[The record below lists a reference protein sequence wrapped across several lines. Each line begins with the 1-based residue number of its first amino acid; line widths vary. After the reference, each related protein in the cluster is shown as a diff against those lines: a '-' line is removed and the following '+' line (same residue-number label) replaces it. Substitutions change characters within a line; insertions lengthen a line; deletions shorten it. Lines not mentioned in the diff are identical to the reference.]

1 MALIFNPF
9 DGHLAQHPDYSAEFE
24 KLNKIYFSPTTVKN
38 SNYFAALREEVRCNT
53 TAGSFTVTLP
63 AMTAENQGESIKIVD
78 FVGID
83 ALTGFGQNPLTV
95 VGSSGATI
103 MNSADLSIDIGST
116 RLTLTYN
123 HSDTDWKISDV
134 DSPMYNNLDWSS
146 ILNKPTYVT
155 TSSIELELTGSD
167 GNYAIEG
174 NLVDKGV
181 LLQNLSDSLQTSI
194 GLADSAVQPTG
205 LTAILNKLNALES
218 FYNIIAT
225 GGTVTEIT
233 DGGVDYRVHTFTASG
248 TFEVT
253 STPANAETVVVEY
266 LVVAGGGG
274 GGGHDL
280 NDKGGGGGGAGGLLI
295 GTTTLNTAQAYTVV
309 VGGGGA
315 GGAAGP
321 NKGATGSN
329 SVALS
334 LTADGGGGGA
344 GGAPDG
350 GLAIHDGL
358 NGGSGGGA
366 TRGGDGGSATSGQ
379 GSDGANVPDSAG
391 YDGGGGGGGKSAA
404 GANGGSSGAGGNGGA
419 GEAWNGITYAGGG
432 GGGAYSGSGGSG
444 GAGGGGAGGDV
455 NTDGVAG
462 TANLGGGGGG
472 AGGGVNAVR
481 AGANGGS
488 GIVIIRYQILI

>member
-38 SNYFAALREEVRCNT
+38 SNYSAALREEVRCNT

-146 ILNKPTYVT
+146 ILNKPTYAT

-167 GNYAIEG
+167 GNYAVEG

-194 GLADSAVQPTG
+194 GLANTAVQPEEVDP
-205 LTAILNKLNALES
+205 LLNTLA
-218 FYNIIAT
+218 
-225 GGTVTEIT
+225 
-233 DGGVDYRVHTFTASG
+233 
-248 TFEVT
+248 
-253 STPANAETVVVEY
+253 P
-266 LVVAGGGG
+266 
-274 GGGHDL
+274 
-280 NDKGGGGGGAGGLLI
+280 AGGLDTFITVPLGLYETI
-295 GTTTLNTAQAYTVV
+295 AYTDDGLALLGQYWPYDFILTDVELTLKQ
-309 VGGGGA
+309 A
-315 GGAAGP
+315 
-321 NKGATGSN
+321 ATGSN
-329 SVALS
+329 FIVDILRNEESIFSTDNHLTLTSGSATNSSYTFNTNFTDDFRLFREGDVVKFKIEQVGSTVPGSYPVVTLKGIRGDSQALVVPLS
-334 LTADGGGGGA
+334 FTDFRAELSED
-344 GGAPDG
+344 
-350 GLAIHDGL
+350 LAL
-358 NGGSGGGA
+358 VGGSFPIDFQVEKIILTVQSPPTGSSLIVDIKKGTGGA
-366 TRGGDGGSATSGQ
+366 TPTSIFNTNLLQVASGDSTSIPTPYSLTTTPLIINKEDLLTFSVTQIGS
-379 GSDGANVPDSAG
+379 
-391 YDGGGGGGGKSAA
+391 
-404 GANGGSSGAGGNGGA
+404 
-419 GEAWNGITYAGGG
+419 
-432 GGGAYSGSGGSG
+432 
-444 GAGGGGAGGDV
+444 
-455 NTDGVAG
+455 TDPSVYPVVTFIG
-462 TANLGGGGGG
+462 
-472 AGGGVNAVR
+472 R
-481 AGANGGS
+481 E
-488 GIVIIRYQILI
+488 I